1 MHCLLL
7 SFDCKKSPTFSF
19 LKIFYFEQNRV
30 NMAGSSNGSLAGSKR
45 KMEFE
50 HKKEFFE
57 TVAPSLTCDFC
68 KMVPKQGPFYISK
81 NGDGR
86 MACSD
91 CKDEKLP
98 NSVAVPCTENILKA
112 LPLVACQYRKND
124 CQVVQDPKNIS
135 YHEEDCEFRDVQC
148 YYGYCKENVAFSK
161 LLTHIKNAHG
171 AATPDLTKSIGS
183 FDNENGPNFMTFIVT
198 DATLSEDRFW
208 GGRIFEVNGKKF
220 LIHFNSTKSGNCSF
234 WLQMYGSKFEAKNYQ
249 YSIQLEEKED
259 LGTPI
264 YKGPMKSLDDR
275 KTEVFNSKIG
285 LLVASD
291 VIKKHRDENH
301 ILKIFFEMKDL
312 KPKDDEMDRDSN
324 VSNEGE

>member
-1 MHCLLL
+1 M
-7 SFDCKKSPTFSF
+7 
-19 LKIFYFEQNRV
+19 
-30 NMAGSSNGSLAGSKR
+30 G
-45 KMEFE
+45 
-50 HKKEFFE
+50 
-57 TVAPSLTCDFC
+57 
-68 KMVPKQGPFYISK
+68 
-81 NGDGR
+81 
-86 MACSD
+86 
-91 CKDEKLP
+91 
-98 NSVAVPCTENILKA
+98 
-112 LPLVACQYRKND
+112 
-124 CQVVQDPKNIS
+124 
-135 YHEEDCEFRDVQC
+135 
-148 YYGYCKENVAFSK
+148 
-161 LLTHIKNAHG
+161 
-171 AATPDLTKSIGS
+171 
-183 FDNENGPNFMTFIVT
+183 
-198 DATLSEDRFW
+198 
-208 GGRIFEVNGKKF
+208 
-220 LIHFNSTKSGNCSF
+220 NSTKSGNCSF